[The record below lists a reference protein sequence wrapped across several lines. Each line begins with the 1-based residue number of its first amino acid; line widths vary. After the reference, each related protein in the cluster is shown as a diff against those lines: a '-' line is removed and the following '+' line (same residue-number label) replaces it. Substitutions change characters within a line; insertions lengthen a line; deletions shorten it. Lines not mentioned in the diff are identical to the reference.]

1 MKYGQKCGG
10 KNRKIGLTFFAG
22 KCRNF
27 FFHRKVENQ
36 PPNKIFKNNFA
47 APRCPVGQIAIFSK
61 KMHFLEK
68 NGFFT
73 PSTASLSKVVLEL
86 FVWGLISY
94 LPMKKNIPAL
104 SGKKS
109 RTNFSIFTPTFLAII
124 HQFQSSNS
132 FKQ

>member
-1 MKYGQKCGG
+1 MIFLEKTSYSGQ
-10 KNRKIGLTFFAG
+10 
-22 KCRNF
+22 
-27 FFHRKVENQ
+27 
-36 PPNKIFKNNFA
+36 
-47 APRCPVGQIAIFSK
+47 

-73 PSTASLSKVVLEL
+73 HWTARDSKVVLEL

-109 RTNFSIFTPTFLAII
+109 QTNFSIFTPTYLAKI
-124 HQFQSSNS
+124 HQF
-132 FKQ
+132 